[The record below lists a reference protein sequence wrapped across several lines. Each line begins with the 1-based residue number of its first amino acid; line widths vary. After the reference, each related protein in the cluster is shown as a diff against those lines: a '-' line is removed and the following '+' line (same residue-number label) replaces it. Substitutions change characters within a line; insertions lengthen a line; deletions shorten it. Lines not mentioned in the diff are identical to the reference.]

1 MSRRAPLGPVA
12 LDGTTITMRRADT
25 GAELALPLQVD
36 LLALETP
43 AVALAEARRV
53 WGVPSARLEGRARGR
68 GASVVFTV
76 TGPAC
81 IVCEDRAPLD
91 GDEVCQPCGAP
102 ITPMELAWLRRVMSG
117 VSA

>member
-1 MSRRAPLGPVA
+1 MSRRATIGTVR
-12 LDGTTITMRRADT
+12 LDGERIHLRRADT

-68 GASVVFTV
+68 GASVVFTI

-81 IVCEDRAPLD
+81 LICEDRAPLD
-91 GDEVCQPCGAP
+91 GDDICEPCGAP
-102 ITPMELAWLRRVMSG
+102 ASPMELAWLRRVMGG

>member
-1 MSRRAPLGPVA
+1 MSRRATIGTVT
-12 LDGTTITMRRADT
+12 LDGATITLRRADT
-25 GAELALPLQVD
+25 GAELVLPLAVD

-43 AVALAEARRV
+43 AVALREARRV

-91 GDEVCQPCGAP
+91 GDDVCQPCGAP
-102 ITPMELAWLRRVMSG
+102 ITPMERAWLRRVLGG